1 MATRNGFDLDL
12 DSQRYRRKR
21 ERQQRLVPVSV
32 AFVWSASNT
41 ISPTSSQQPG
51 AQFSNN
57 GHNYWGAYVNGPG
70 TPGNYFLWAIAK
82 DVGANVVAACVFP
95 SAFTFT

>member
-1 MATRNGFDLDL
+1 MNANDNSASADGGHA
-12 DSQRYRRKR
+12 
-21 ERQQRLVPVSV
+21 VPVSV

-41 ISPTSSQQPG
+41 IAPTSSLQPG

-57 GHNYWGAYVNGPG
+57 GHNYWGAYMNGPG

-82 DVGANVVAACVFP
+82 DSGANVVAASVFT